1 MERFLDRHG
10 GTAKQ
15 ETPDGG
21 LRLTKSPRHGA
32 KFMIAKKSLHC
43 FSRSENCIQILVI

>member
-1 MERFLDRHG
+1 MELYLDRHG

-15 ETPDGG
+15 ETPDAGAG
-21 LRLTKSPRHGA
+21 LTKSPRHGA
-32 KFMIAKKSLHC
+32 KFMIAEKSLHC